1 MGRLTAEEW
10 RGVDDVVWTKYED
23 SDEWVVWSPRAGEVH
38 LVTQAVHRLWELVS
52 DAPRAPE
59 DLITALADE
68 AGRPVDDE
76 FTSLTLETLTFMD
89 EAGLAHPVSR

>member
-1 MGRLTAEEW
+1 VSQLPTVEW
-10 RGVDDVVWTKYED
+10 RGVDDAVWTKYED

-38 LVTQAVHRLWELVS
+38 LVTQAAYRLWVLMS

-59 DLITALADE
+59 DLVTALANE

-76 FTSLTLETLTFMD
+76 FISLTLETLTFMD
-89 EAGLAHPVSR
+89 EAGLAHPLSR